1 MKHFFP
7 NRKKAPPFANPQDP
21 AEVLLYLCFI
31 IIKTMIHFKSIAD
44 VLDFAMKSE
53 QESVDFYYRMTAM
66 TNNAEMKRVF
76 TQLAHE
82 EMGHKSR
89 LQQMLEKQEPIMKP
103 ERVADLRISDYLPDV
118 LPGPRL
124 TYSEALI
131 VAMKK
136 ENAAA
141 RLYTDLAAR
150 AADDSI
156 RLVFEGLI
164 REEQA
169 HKLRFET
176 EYDEY
181 VLKEN

>member
-1 MKHFFP
+1 
-7 NRKKAPPFANPQDP
+7 
-21 AEVLLYLCFI
+21 
-31 IIKTMIHFKSIAD
+31 MISFTSVDD

-53 QESVDFYYRMTAM
+53 KESVDFYHRMTAM
-66 TNNAEMKRVF
+66 TSNAEMKQVF

-89 LQQMLEKQEPIMKP
+89 LQHMRETRQPVLIPEK
-103 ERVADLRISDYLPDV
+103 VADLRISDYLPDV

-150 AADDSI
+150 AADDNI
-156 RLVFEGLI
+156 REVFEGLI